1 MNEVDEKNYITV
13 FSTINLIFM
22 NRFIFLCNSIMN
34 KREKIKSF
42 LYEQGRIA
50 IVGLGNE
57 YRTDDGAGIALIR
70 LLKDSGVDRINRVAL
85 FEANQNLI
93 RYIPDIENFQPSGI
107 LVLDAADLGIELGQ
121 IKVLNENQIIEKRIS
136 THENNLQLAMA
147 YLKIVLPEHK
157 ILFIGIQ
164 FKSLEMSRKLMLTEK
179 IRKVVEELARL
190 ITDTVLRRQVDV

>member
-1 MNEVDEKNYITV
+1 MK
-13 FSTINLIFM
+13 
-22 NRFIFLCNSIMN
+22 RFFFLCNSIMN

-42 LYEQGRIA
+42 ICEQSRIA

-85 FEANQNLI
+85 FEANQNLV

-107 LVLDAADLGIELGQ
+107 LVLDAADLGIEFGQ
-121 IKVLNENQIIEKRIS
+121 IMVLHEDQIIEKRIS

-164 FKSLEMSRKLMLTEK
+164 FKSLEMSSKLMMTEK
-179 IRKVVEELARL
+179 IRKVVEDLARL
-190 ITDTVLRRQVDV
+190 ITDTVQRR